1 MALPFW
7 DPGAID
13 SSGKTPGINN
23 LLPPGGSP
31 YPNELSAWDVITL
44 NGVRA
49 PGAARLEGGK
59 HIPYDRKAALGQLVG
74 AASLFVFD
82 PVSFTLILKLW
93 APEQWEALQKMTPQI
108 LPAPGPNPQ
117 PRAVKVEYP
126 ALAWIGVDTVYFEG
140 AELPRMPMPGVM
152 EFSFTCY
159 EWRPPLP
166 VTPVDIGSP
175 LPQGNAP
182 GASRPTNTVVP
193 PSQSPSS
200 LGP

>member
-1 MALPFW
+1 MPIPFW

-13 SSGKTPGINN
+13 ADGKAPGITSV
-23 LLPPGGSP
+23 LPSSTAPFP
-31 YPNELSAWDVITL
+31 DELSPWDVITL

-49 PGAARLEGGK
+49 PGSARLEGGK
-59 HIPYDRKAALGQLVG
+59 HIPYDRKAAIGQLVG

-82 PVSFTLILKLW
+82 PVSFSLILTLW
-93 APEQWEALQKMTPQI
+93 TPQQWDELQQMTPQI
-108 LPAPGPNPQ
+108 LPPPGPNPQ

-126 ALAWIGVDTVYFEG
+126 SLAWIGVDTIYFEG
-140 AELPRMPMPGVM
+140 AELPRMTVKGAM
-152 EFSFTCY
+152 EFTFTCY

-175 LPQGNAP
+175 LPQGNRP
-182 GASRPTNTVVP
+182 GATQPTNTVTP
-193 PSQSPSS
+193 PSQSTTS